1 MPLSFSALS
10 LNKSRER
17 GPGNTEHCTYTPH
30 ALPRTPR
37 IPESCFLPF
46 AKHWVSVR
54 ANCWC
59 VSGAGGNTPT
69 GAAGGTNVFARAV
82 HHLCPSDPPLQ
93 PQVTLV
99 ALCDPFLPDLADASA
114 NPRWISPRRCDPCK
128 TITLCGVSVCNSGQ
142 TALWASR
149 GPSKLHD
156 VHRWLQDTPAHNT
169 VSGPPA

>member
-1 MPLSFSALS
+1 MHPTQTQTRTKKVGGNQHVTNKVLGSCSFNEQKMSCREGLR
-10 LNKSRER
+10 NK
-17 GPGNTEHCTYTPH
+17 
-30 ALPRTPR
+30 
-37 IPESCFLPF
+37 
-46 AKHWVSVR
+46 R